1 MALAPWRLSCLCID
15 VVGYCPLCKKTEWN
29 AALKKS
35 EKAQKEKYDK
45 HIIGYFLGG
54 EEQEQ
59 DNRQRG
65 EA

>member
-1 MALAPWRLSCLCID
+1 MKRCF
-15 VVGYCPLCKKTEWN
+15 
-29 AALKKS
+29 
-35 EKAQKEKYDK
+35 EKIRESSKMKEKYDK

>member
-1 MALAPWRLSCLCID
+1 M
-15 VVGYCPLCKKTEWN
+15 
-29 AALKKS
+29 
-35 EKAQKEKYDK
+35 KEKYDK